1 METFS
6 FVWKLMVDRGNQMI
20 IMTDETHG
28 NSFNSPNMEARDTGW
43 IRYHTKVQL

>member
-1 METFS
+1 METLS
-6 FVWKLMVDRGNQMI
+6 FVSKLIVDKGNQMI

-43 IRYHTKVQL
+43 NRYHTNVQF